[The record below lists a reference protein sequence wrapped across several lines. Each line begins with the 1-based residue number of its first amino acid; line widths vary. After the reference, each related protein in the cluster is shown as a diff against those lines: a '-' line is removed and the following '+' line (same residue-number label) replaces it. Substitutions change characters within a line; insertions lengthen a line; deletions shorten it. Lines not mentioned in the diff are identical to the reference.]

1 MKTLLYLL
9 ERGVADPSEIA
20 GLLGCH
26 VNLTRGDVR
35 RLEGLCQYVHLVDNH
50 TALSLMPVYREAG
63 LGQRCREHAP
73 QKRKIARRALEFV
86 CPGDIVL
93 LSGGGSAFFFALELL
108 RSDLR
113 NVTVVTNH
121 PLSHAILLSKVGQLK
136 TIGGTMHKRVGAV
149 EFASGS
155 LGFLRQAV
163 TKSVLGVEGVSHS
176 KGACCSEL
184 DAALQREAALRTEG
198 RVMILADHSKL
209 GKDPR
214 EPFVSFRELEKRRIP
229 YTIVTDE
236 DYDDEEEAQQ
246 ALEELKSFPAD
257 SVCLA

>member
-73 QKRKIARRALEFV
+73 QKRKIARR
-86 CPGDIVL
+86 
-93 LSGGGSAFFFALELL
+93 ALELL